1 MTYKIKIKKKPQ
13 KFIDKQD
20 KTQQKR
26 IYKAIYS
33 LPNGD
38 VKKMQTKED
47 LYRLRVGE
55 IRFVYKIIEDEIL
68 ITIIDADNRGDIYK
82 KYK

>member
-1 MTYKIKIKKKPQ
+1 MNYKIKIEKKPQ

-20 KTQQKR
+20 KVQQKR
-26 IYKAIYS
+26 IYKAIYG

-38 VKKMQTKED
+38 IKRMQTKEE

-55 IRFVYKIIEDEIL
+55 IRFVYKIIDYEIM
-68 ITIIDADNRGDIYK
+68 IKVIDADNRGDIYR

>member
-1 MTYKIKIKKKPQ
+1 MTYKIKIEKKPQ

-55 IRFVYKIIEDEIL
+55 FRFVYKIIEDEIL
-68 ITIIDADNRGDIYK
+68 ITIIDSDNRGDIYK